1 MKQKVIIY
9 GLGNCWDD
17 HWQEI
22 AKDYDISCCIDKN
35 IEKKI
40 NTKGFRFDTPDQI
53 INYEYEKLI
62 ICAYGVGI
70 GIREEIILLWDIP
83 LHKIYYFSELFYNSG
98 IRSEQRICQHN
109 YMLTIV
115 IPTFNRRDRLIRT
128 LEILSRQT
136 CKNFNIII
144 LDNASDYDVTE
155 ILKRWERQFGSKVEI
170 RRNLSNIGMQGNL
183 AMLFLQV
190 GQGWMWTLSDDDIPS
205 VYAVETIMREIE
217 KNNDV
222 GVFWF
227 SIYDIKK
234 YLNEDGRCIR
244 NLTEL
249 AEFYQ
254 RLDDIDKGFIE
265 GDFIYLSNNIPAK
278 LDW

>member
-144 LDNASDYDVTE
+144 FIFFYL
-155 ILKRWERQFGSKVEI
+155 
-170 RRNLSNIGMQGNL
+170 
-183 AMLFLQV
+183 
-190 GQGWMWTLSDDDIPS
+190 WTLSTP
-205 VYAVETIMREIE
+205 TNFFE
-217 KNNDV
+217 KKFD
-222 GVFWF
+222 
-227 SIYDIKK
+227 KK
-234 YLNEDGRCIR
+234 L
-244 NLTEL
+244 
-249 AEFYQ
+249 
-254 RLDDIDKGFIE
+254 
-265 GDFIYLSNNIPAK
+265 
-278 LDW
+278 